1 VKAFPARTLQQQL
14 DGGSGLRHWAPSSL
28 ACRSGRNRPDIVSV
42 HDFLHLGQE
51 WDEPRRS
58 EGPPHLIER
67 TDSSPRATPS
77 VSSNYTGG
85 YPDVRIMRRP
95 RRLSARKSAPG
106 GVEFLPF
113 ALASPGAGCRG
124 RSGGRSWDRVELRAP
139 NRTPLAVVGCQA
151 LPASSRGTRRCRRG
165 RRRRRMRTIVLS
177 AERRCLP
184 GRRADRRNGTRA

>member
-1 VKAFPARTLQQQL
+1 MTARVYDTGRRVRWHAGL
-14 DGGSGLRHWAPSSL
+14 DETDQTSSASMTSCTWARRVGRAPPQRGPAPSHRAHRQLSS
-28 ACRSGRNRPDIVSV
+28 RHPFGQFD
-42 HDFLHLGQE
+42 LHRGGI
-51 WDEPRRS
+51 P
-58 EGPPHLIER
+58 
-67 TDSSPRATPS
+67 TS
-77 VSSNYTGG
+77 VSC
-85 YPDVRIMRRP
+85 DEP

-124 RSGGRSWDRVELRAP
+124 RSGGRRWGRVELRAP

>member
-1 VKAFPARTLQQQL
+1 MAARVYDTGRRVRWHAGL
-14 DGGSGLRHWAPSSL
+14 DETDETSSASMTSCTWA
-28 ACRSGRNRPDIVSV
+28 RSGTSPAAARARPISSSAPTALLAPPLRSV
-42 HDFLHLGQE
+42 
-51 WDEPRRS
+51 
-58 EGPPHLIER
+58 R
-67 TDSSPRATPS
+67 TTPA
-77 VSSNYTGG
+77 
-85 YPDVRIMRRP
+85 PDVRIMRRP

-106 GVEFLPF
+106 GVEYLPF

-124 RSGGRSWDRVELRAP
+124 RSGGRSWGRVELRAP

-165 RRRRRMRTIVLS
+165 RRRRRMRTIVPS